1 MSTSEGSGGNLE
13 WTCALLTWTWHV
25 KDLNASGPGKGQHLL
40 RVRPRS
46 LAKPFSDPLV
56 SMDKRLNGVHANPSC
71 HNFLLQG
78 KHGPPNTSFSVC
90 AWCVC
95 VYVLVSSF
103 PSCPSQVFRTKP
115 NKMRHTPRPQQ
126 YPQRM
131 KQTARC
137 VLIVVPQDARHIF
150 VHYKFS
156 VIDTWLKM

>member
-56 SMDKRLNGVHANPSC
+56 STDKRLNGVHAKPSC

-95 VYVLVSSF
+95 VCVGFFISKLPQSGFQDQTKENEAHS
-103 PSCPSQVFRTKP
+103 PPPTIPTADEADGQVCVNCCTS
-115 NKMRHTPRPQQ
+115 
-126 YPQRM
+126 
-131 KQTARC
+131 RC
-137 VLIVVPQDARHIF
+137 KTHFCSL
-150 VHYKFS
+150 
-156 VIDTWLKM
+156 